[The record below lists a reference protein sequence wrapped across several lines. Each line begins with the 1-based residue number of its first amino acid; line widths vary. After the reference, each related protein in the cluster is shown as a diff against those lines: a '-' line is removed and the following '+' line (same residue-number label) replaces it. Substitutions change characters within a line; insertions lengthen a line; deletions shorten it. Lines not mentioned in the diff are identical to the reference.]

1 MAFKATQQEV
11 DALIGKRS
19 GQAASKPGRKYRNTR
34 VQVDGQWFD
43 SQFEAHHYEA
53 LKVRQRAGEIRSL
66 ECQVTYPCVVNG
78 RVVCMYV
85 ADFVYQERRGKEWF
99 EVRCDT
105 KSPITRKT
113 PAYRIKAKL
122 MAALGNPVTEVVKE
136 GWKAR

>member
-1 MAFKATQQEV
+1 MAFKATQAEV
-11 DALIGKRS
+11 DALLKRGGRAAAGKT
-19 GQAASKPGRKYRNTR
+19 GAKYRNTR

-43 SQFEAHHYEA
+43 SQFEASHYEA

-66 ECQVTYPCVVNG
+66 ECQVTYPCTVNG
-78 RVVCMYV
+78 RMVCMYV
-85 ADFVYQERRGKEWF
+85 ADFVYEERRGKEWF

-122 MAALGNPVTEVVKE
+122 MAALGKPITEVVKE